1 MSHNMKYR
9 KDIDG
14 LRAIAVLAVIFYHLG
29 FSFISGGFIGVDI
42 FFVISGFLITQSI
55 QHDLNNNI
63 FTIKHFYIKRIRR
76 IVPVLFI
83 TTMVTMIVALFIL
96 PIADLKEFALSVISV
111 SFFGS
116 NIFFWQHIDYFS
128 VSAELKPLLHTWSL
142 GIEEQFYI
150 FFPLFMMW
158 TATWRSK
165 KVFIAT
171 AIFTL
176 LSFALCASPFGESHI
191 QANFFLPITRFWELF
206 MGVLLALFLSRK
218 ANSLESEIKVANKTR
233 LKPSVSNFLKLDN
246 ILAILGLGFIIAPL
260 LLLDYN
266 SIFPGIN
273 ALYPVVGSVLIIYS
287 GYKGESFLVSILSS
301 KIVRYIGL
309 ISFSLY
315 LWHWSIIAFAKNI
328 VIGEFSLEVQ
338 LFILLLTFALSV
350 LSYTFIEEPFRRDKK
365 LKEFLKI
372 KNGLIAL
379 SILAFSSVLLFVF
392 LKFYFPN
399 IQVEHKDTN
408 CFKTKATLETIG
420 ECSFGDT
427 TSKEMFV
434 LYGDSH
440 ASALYPAFEVFA
452 KEQQMRGV
460 FISLSGC
467 APLFNITREDGIG
480 NASNCTGEYAK
491 NIENFLE
498 SNANKIDHIYLVARW
513 TMYERGYIL
522 NGRLQKATHFLS
534 DNEIKSSNAKESAM
548 VLKKALSRTVNK
560 ISNELNISI
569 TILKNVPTLH
579 GNIGKRGLENVTRE
593 EYLSQL
599 SYTDKIFKGLS
610 ERDNITLIE
619 PIDIFCPKEKCL
631 MYEGN
636 QALYRD
642 DNHVNYEGAMKLYPL
657 LEEDLKKLKN

>member
-1 MSHNMKYR
+1 MSHHIKYR

-55 QHDLNNNI
+55 QHDLKNHK
-63 FTIKHFYIKRIRR
+63 FTIKNFYIKRIRR
-76 IVPVLFI
+76 ILPVLFV
-83 TTMVTMIVALFIL
+83 TTMVTMVVAIFVL
-96 PIADLKEFALSVISV
+96 PIEDLKEFALSMVSV
-111 SFFGS
+111 SFFSS

-171 AIFTL
+171 AIFTF
-176 LSFALCASPFGESHI
+176 LSFTLCASSFGASHI

-206 MGVLLALFLSRK
+206 MGVLLALFLARDR
-218 ANSLESEIKVANKTR
+218 EIKSSKT
-233 LKPSVSNFLKLDN
+233 LDD
-246 ILAILGLGFIIAPL
+246 IFALLGLGFIIAPL

-266 SIFPGIN
+266 SVFPGIN

-287 GYKGESFLVSILSS
+287 GQRGESFLVSILSN

-328 VIGEFSLEVQ
+328 IIGEFSLSEQ
-338 LFILLLTFALSV
+338 MFMLSLTFVLSALSYRFV
-350 LSYTFIEEPFRRDKK
+350 EEPFRRDKK
-365 LKEFLKI
+365 LKEFLQL

-379 SILAFSSVLLFVF
+379 SILAISSLVLFVV
-392 LKFYFPN
+392 LKLYFPN
-399 IQVEHKDTN
+399 TQIKHKDTN
-408 CFKTKATLETIG
+408 CFKNNATLENIG
-420 ECSFGDT
+420 ECNFGDT
-427 TSKEMFV
+427 KSKKIFV

-440 ASALYPAFEVFA
+440 ASALYPAFEAFA
-452 KEQQMRGV
+452 KEQNMRGV

-467 APLFNITREDGIG
+467 APLFDIRREDGVG

-498 SNANKIDHIYLVARW
+498 TNAKEIEHLYLVARW

-534 DNEIKSSNAKESAM
+534 DSKIKSTTAKQSAM
-548 VLKKALSRTVNK
+548 VLKKALFTTVNK
-560 ISNELNISI
+560 ISSELNISI
-569 TILKNVPTLH
+569 SILKNAPILH
-579 GNIGKRGLENVTRE
+579 GDIGKRGLKNVTRD

-599 SYTDKIFKGLS
+599 KYTDMIFKDLAQ
-610 ERDNITLIE
+610 
-619 PIDIFCPKEKCL
+619 IDGVTVLTPLDILCPKEECL
-631 MYEGN
+631 MYNGN
-636 QALYRD
+636 EALYRD
-642 DNHVNYEGAMKLYPL
+642 DNHLNYKGAMMLKPL
-657 LEEDLKKLKN
+657 LK

>member
-1 MSHNMKYR
+1 MKYR

-14 LRAIAVLAVIFYHLG
+14 LRAIAVLAVLFYHLG

-55 QHDLNNNI
+55 QNDLKDNI

-76 IVPVLFI
+76 IVPLLFV
-83 TTMVTMIVALFIL
+83 TTMVTMVVALFVL
-96 PIADLKEFALSVISV
+96 PIEDLKEFALSVTSV
-111 SFFGS
+111 SLFGS

-171 AIFTL
+171 AIFTF
-176 LSFALCASPFGESHI
+176 LSFALCASPFGASHI

-206 MGVLLALFLSRK
+206 MGVLLALFLSR
-218 ANSLESEIKVANKTR
+218 NSEIKSNKT
-233 LKPSVSNFLKLDN
+233 LDN
-246 ILAILGLGFIIAPL
+246 ILALLGLGFIISPL

-287 GYKGESFLVSILSS
+287 GNRGESFLVAILSH

-328 VIGEFSLEVQ
+328 IIGEFSLGDQ
-338 LFILLLTFALSV
+338 MFMLLLTFVLSALS
-350 LSYTFIEEPFRRDKK
+350 YRFIEEPFRRDKR
-365 LKEFLKI
+365 LKEWLQI

-379 SILAFSSVLLFVF
+379 GILALSSLLLFLF
-392 LKFYFPN
+392 LKLSFPDTRLK
-399 IQVEHKDTN
+399 HKEVN
-408 CFKTKATLETIG
+408 CFKTEMTMQSIK
-420 ECSFGDT
+420 ECSFG
-427 TSKEMFV
+427 EMESNRTFV

-440 ASALYPAFEVFA
+440 ASALYPAFEKLA
-452 KEQQMRGV
+452 NEKKMRGI
-460 FISLSGC
+460 FIPLSGC
-467 APLFNITREDGIG
+467 APLFDVRRNDGVG

-498 SNANKIDHIYLVARW
+498 TNAKEIEHLYLVGRW
-513 TMYERGYIL
+513 TMYEKGWIL
-522 NGRLQKATHFLS
+522 NGRLQQATHFLS
-534 DNEIKSSNAKESAM
+534 NSEIESKTAKESAM
-548 VLKKALSRTVNK
+548 VLKKAVVDTVGK
-560 ISNELNISI
+560 ISGAFGIPMS
-569 TILKNVPTLH
+569 ILKSVPNLH
-579 GNIGKRGLENVTRE
+579 GDIGKRGLKNVTKE
-593 EYLSQL
+593 EYLAQL
-599 SYTDKIFKGLS
+599 AYTNEIFNKLEKRDGLYLV
-610 ERDNITLIE
+610 DPIE
-619 PIDIFCPKEKCL
+619 IFCPKDECL

-642 DNHVNYEGAMKLYPL
+642 DNHVNYEGAMKFYPL
-657 LEEDLKKLKN
+657 LDKN

>member
-1 MSHNMKYR
+1 MKYR

-14 LRAIAVLAVIFYHLG
+14 LRAIAVLAVLFYHLG

-55 QHDLNNNI
+55 QNDLKDNI

-76 IVPVLFI
+76 IVPLLFI
-83 TTMVTMIVALFIL
+83 TTMVTMVVALFVL
-96 PIADLKEFALSVISV
+96 PIEDLKEFALSVTSV
-111 SFFGS
+111 SLFGS

-171 AIFTL
+171 AIFTF
-176 LSFALCASPFGESHI
+176 LSFALCASPFGASHI

-206 MGVLLALFLSRK
+206 MGVLLALFLSR
-218 ANSLESEIKVANKTR
+218 NSEIKSNKT
-233 LKPSVSNFLKLDN
+233 LDN
-246 ILAILGLGFIIAPL
+246 ILALLGLGFIISPL

-287 GYKGESFLVSILSS
+287 GNRGESFLVAILSH

-328 VIGEFSLEVQ
+328 IIGEFSLGDQ
-338 LFILLLTFALSV
+338 MFMLLLTFVLSALS
-350 LSYTFIEEPFRRDKK
+350 YRFIEEPFRRDKR
-365 LKEFLKI
+365 LKEWLQI

-379 SILAFSSVLLFVF
+379 GILALSSLLLFLF
-392 LKFYFPN
+392 LKLSFPDTRLK
-399 IQVEHKDTN
+399 HKEVN
-408 CFKTKATLETIG
+408 CFKTEMTMQSIK
-420 ECSFGDT
+420 ECSFG
-427 TSKEMFV
+427 EMESNRTFV

-440 ASALYPAFEVFA
+440 ASALYPAFEKLA
-452 KEQQMRGV
+452 NEKKMRGI
-460 FISLSGC
+460 FIPLSGC
-467 APLFNITREDGIG
+467 APLFDVRRNDGVG

-498 SNANKIDHIYLVARW
+498 TNAKEIEHLYLVGRW
-513 TMYERGYIL
+513 TMYEKGWIL
-522 NGRLQKATHFLS
+522 NGRLQQATHFLS
-534 DNEIKSSNAKESAM
+534 NSEIESKTAKESAM
-548 VLKKALSRTVNK
+548 VLKKAVVDTVGK
-560 ISNELNISI
+560 ISGAFGIPMS
-569 TILKNVPTLH
+569 ILKSVPNLH
-579 GNIGKRGLENVTRE
+579 GDIGKRGLKNVTKE
-593 EYLSQL
+593 EYLAQL
-599 SYTDKIFKGLS
+599 AYTNEIFNKLEKRDGLYLV
-610 ERDNITLIE
+610 DPIE
-619 PIDIFCPKEKCL
+619 IFCPKDECL

-642 DNHVNYEGAMKLYPL
+642 DNHVNYEGAMKFYPL
-657 LEEDLKKLKN
+657 LDKN